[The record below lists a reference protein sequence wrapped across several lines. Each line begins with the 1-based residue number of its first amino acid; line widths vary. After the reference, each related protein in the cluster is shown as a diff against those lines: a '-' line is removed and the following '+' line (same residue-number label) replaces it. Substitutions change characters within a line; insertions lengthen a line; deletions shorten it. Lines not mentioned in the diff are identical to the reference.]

1 MTSKLEIIKS
11 ALPNDSSSDDKKM
24 SLTQKMKLVFPELSK
39 MNKIPM
45 SVKSHYLGTR
55 AQVKAGERELTWT
68 GLTLDELTEM
78 TARLRER
85 GRQQYQKL
93 KEAGGRPFGVGPVE
107 SAPKESEPKPPTK
120 SKKRKAEEPQ
130 PAAVIEVKAAA
141 PIKRARSK
149 ADKENKRVQ
158 AKAYEE
164 LQRQIEARE
173 KELKTARASS
183 EKHVVS
189 DSESDS
195 DEEVGESCDDSE
207 DNLSS

>member
-78 TARLRER
+78 TVRLRER

-107 SAPKESEPKPPTK
+107 SAPKEPEPKPTTK
-120 SKKRKAEEPQ
+120 SKKRKVEEPQ
-130 PAAVIEVKAAA
+130 SAAFTEAKVAA

-149 ADKENKRVQ
+149 AGKENKRSQV
-158 AKAYEE
+158 KAYDE
-164 LQRQIEARE
+164 LQRQIEALE
-173 KELKTARASS
+173 KENKAARASS

-189 DSESDS
+189 NSESDS
-195 DEEVGESCDDSE
+195 DEESCDDSE